1 MLPPSTPTRAEADV
15 ENEELLK
22 LLQWF
27 TSGDHTVH
35 ATEWTYETRR
45 SSQAILP
52 FLYLGPFTT
61 AKDVDFITKNGITM
75 LLVIR
80 DSRSALSGL
89 LSGKKVAEQLGIQH
103 AAVDVGG
110 SAQLIQYGFPS
121 VIRIINNHL
130 LAKYQEC
137 APPGPL
143 PHGPPFEAKPPTWGK
158 VLIFCES
165 GNERSAAAVASY
177 LMAMYQVDMVSAVQY
192 VQTQR
197 FCIALNDEL
206 KHLLFNFQQLLE
218 ARRGVLK
225 TQAFDGLPAHNGKAM
240 NTTKRNIA
248 EVDREDYD
256 MGGMGDSDDA
266 ARFQSR
272 KQSAPFHDE

>member
-1 MLPPSTPTRAEADV
+1 MPTRAEADV
-15 ENEELLK
+15 ENEEVLK
-22 LLQWF
+22 LLQWL
-27 TSGDHTVH
+27 TSGDNTVH
-35 ATEWTYETRR
+35 ASEWAYETRR

-52 FLYLGPFTT
+52 FLFLGPFTT
-61 AKDVDFITKNGITM
+61 AKDVDFITKKGITL

-110 SAQLIQYGFPS
+110 SAQLIQYGFPD

-137 APPGPL
+137 ALHGPL
-143 PHGPPFEAKPPTWGK
+143 PSGPPFETEPPTRGK

-206 KHLLFNFQQLLE
+206 KHLLLNFQQLLE

-225 TQAFDGLPAHNGKAM
+225 SQVSDGLPANKGKIT
-240 NTTKRNIA
+240 NKRNIE
-248 EVDREDYD
+248 EVDKDDDD
-256 MGGMGDSDDA
+256 MDDDSDSDDSD
-266 ARFQSR
+266 RFQKR
-272 KQSAPFHDE
+272 KNYAPFVDQ